1 MRPPRVCFKARLSS
15 KPLIWKWLFILKRIK
30 LIFIRKVLHFTSLK
44 SESFGNSKMTKR
56 VDKQNKQICTCSTL
70 FGYCTTTTW
79 NCLISS
85 LSRTTTNDD
94 EFHSLSL
101 NLNIFFRNST
111 LGEFGCI
118 RQSERVR
125 IIKVKSQRTWSHIL
139 SDVLAAV
146 AVAVCKAW
154 SSKVK
159 QAQNKH
165 KSKHT
170 TNKSIKWGE
179 NWTLDLAG
187 LNVVFQPPK
196 VSAGKT
202 LRLCFE
208 FYLNVMLRLHCIFQ
222 LLLYKYRRRG
232 TLERSVFPPF
242 STPVFKT
249 LTLTA

>member
-1 MRPPRVCFKARLSS
+1 MRVLGTR
-15 KPLIWKWLFILKRIK
+15 KWLKGWISKTSKFAR
-30 LIFIRKVLHFTSLK
+30 VAHFLVTAQLRR
-44 SESFGNSKMTKR
+44 EIASFQVYR
-56 VDKQNKQICTCSTL
+56 ERRQ
-70 FGYCTTTTW
+70 
-79 NCLISS
+79 
-85 LSRTTTNDD
+85 TTTNND

-118 RQSERVR
+118 CQSEWVR

-139 SDVLAAV
+139 SDVLA

-196 VSAGKT
+196 VSEGKT